1 MTSKQLS
8 SILHAIRLMYESPES
23 DDLSDALKNIEQKC
37 AELEAENAELKT
49 ALMRDSRPQA
59 DLHEGCRH
67 YIAQCEA
74 HNKHLMDLLQKKEP
88 PPKMFIP
95 AAKPLQWSKSLG
107 IWTAYGASFDYSY
120 GDDKPRLFIRDLRD
134 NRTPNTPYSS
144 FAELRAAAEAHHRE
158 TVLSLLNI

>member
-1 MTSKQLS
+1 MTNDNVLRIKF
-8 SILHAIRLMYESPES
+8 SIREVYDFPKSNSLCEIIDKTINRL
-23 DDLSDALKNIEQKC
+23 
-37 AELEAENAELKT
+37 AELETENAELKT